1 MFTHE
6 KLEYLLKQYPSSACF
21 WVAYSGGLDSQVL
34 LHALSRIL
42 PKKRLRALHVD
53 HGWHVDSTNWAA
65 LCLHFC
71 EKLNVSCDVISI
83 DAHPKPG
90 ESPEAY
96 ARVARYNA
104 MAQKIPLGDFLLT
117 AHHRNDQA
125 ETLLLQLLRGSG
137 LKGLASMPVC
147 QKFSKIH
154 LMRPLL
160 NFTRSELYRYAQ
172 IHQLTWIED
181 ESNKDLRF
189 NRNYIRHQVLPL
201 IQQRWPQAD
210 KTIARAAENLA
221 EANSLLNEIAYEDWS
236 KLKGP
241 APNILIISS
250 LQKLSTKRQT
260 NVLRY
265 WLKQLGYLL
274 PSQKQ
279 LQQID
284 ILLKSRVDA
293 SPKVNWGNVQ
303 LRRYQDYIYA
313 LNLVE
318 NEKNFKASL
327 ISWKLGQTIILPTL
341 DQLTTKQVLGAGL
354 NYSLFKERQ
363 VDVTFRQGGERF
375 YASNR
380 QGSHPLKKIFQ
391 EWSIPPW
398 QRNKIPLIYYRKQL
412 IAVAGYDIDPR
423 FAAKQYELGFI
434 IEFIPSFTNVNQ
446 GF

>member
-6 KLEYLLKQYPSSACF
+6 KLDYLLKQYPSSACF

-34 LHALSRIL
+34 LYALSCIL
-42 PKKRLRALHVD
+42 PKKRLRAIHVN
-53 HGWHVDSTNWAA
+53 HGWHVDSNNWAA
-65 LCLHFC
+65 ICRHTC
-71 EKLNVSCDVISI
+71 EKFGIFCDVISI
-83 DAHPKPG
+83 DTRPKPG

-104 MAQKIPLGDFLLT
+104 MAQKVPLGDFLLT

-137 LKGLASMPVC
+137 LKGLASMPFC
-147 QKFSKIH
+147 QEFSKGY
-154 LMRPLL
+154 LLRPLL
-160 NFTRSELYRYAQ
+160 NFTRTQLSRYAQ
-172 IHQLTWIED
+172 EHQLAWIED
-181 ESNKDLRF
+181 DSNKDLRF

-201 IQQRWPQAD
+201 IQRRWPQAD
-210 KTIARAAENLA
+210 KTIARAAANLA
-221 EANSLLNEIAYEDWS
+221 EAHSLLDEIAHQDWS
-236 KLKGP
+236 ILKGP
-241 APNILIISS
+241 VPNILIISN
-250 LQKLSTKRQT
+250 LQKLSTKRQN

-265 WLKQLGYLL
+265 WLKQLGCSL

-284 ILLKSRVDA
+284 ILLKSRIDA
-293 SPKVNWGNVQ
+293 SPRVNWGNIQ

-318 NEKNFKASL
+318 DEKIFETKL
-327 ISWKLGQTIILPTL
+327 ISWELGQTIILPTL

-354 NYSLFKERQ
+354 NYSLLKERQ

-380 QGSHPLKKIFQ
+380 QGSHPLKKLFQ
-391 EWSIPPW
+391 EWGVPPW
-398 QRNKIPLIYYRKQL
+398 QRNKIPLIYYQKEL
-412 IAVAGYDIDPR
+412 IAVVGYDIDPR
-423 FAAKQYELGFI
+423 FAAKPHELGFA
-434 IEFIPSFTNVNQ
+434 IELIPSFSNTNPC
-446 GF
+446 F